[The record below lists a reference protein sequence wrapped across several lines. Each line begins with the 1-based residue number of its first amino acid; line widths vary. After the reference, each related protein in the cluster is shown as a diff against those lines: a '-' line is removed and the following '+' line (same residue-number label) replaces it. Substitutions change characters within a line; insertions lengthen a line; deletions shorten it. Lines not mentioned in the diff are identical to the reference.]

1 MHGLTVN
8 LALGQFSNL
17 NLTHNLMVGFWP
29 HNNRPD
35 CPTVLEGSGGQVD
48 RPVCLSVRTTGLH
61 VFSCCPAC
69 VSGCVCVYLCVIVL
83 LSNS

>member
-17 NLTHNLMVGFWP
+17 NLTHNPMVGFWP

-48 RPVCLSVRTTGLH
+48 RPVCLFVCLLELQNFMFFH
-61 VFSCCPAC
+61 VVPRVCLC
-69 VSGCVCVYLCVIVL
+69 VSVYICVCICV
-83 LSNS
+83 